1 VTRSPGSDEVSGA
14 ATTRVLVGPISVDR
28 YLDEDLVLPGGGA
41 LNMAYHWSRLAM
53 PFRFITRVGGDE
65 TAVVL
70 PFLRRHA
77 IECTAELTVVGG
89 TTASIDI
96 TIRDDRQP
104 WMDNFVPGV
113 WSEFVTSSSER
124 SLLTSA
130 SHVHAVLVDPVI
142 AELQQLGASRQ
153 LTGSQ
158 ISGDFLSLRHYTIE
172 RFAETMRHVH
182 LGFIGWPGEPD
193 DPMVGA
199 IRDVA
204 FELRRLVVVTMGA
217 RTTLVFDGRERPTV
231 REYPVSAVPV
241 VGTTVGCGDAFIA
254 AFLASWWDSED
265 IARAV
270 ASGQAAG
277 AAATSWFRPLPD
289 SAYDPE
295 V

>member
-1 VTRSPGSDEVSGA
+1 M
-14 ATTRVLVGPISVDR
+14 LLGPISVDR
-28 YLDEDLVLPGGGA
+28 YLDEGLVLPGGGA

-53 PFRFITRVGGDE
+53 PFRFITRIGADE
-65 TAVVL
+65 TAVVM

-77 IECTAELTVVGG
+77 IECSDDLTVAGG

-96 TIRDDRQP
+96 TIGDDRQP

-113 WSEFVTSSSER
+113 WSEFATSSSEQ
-124 SLLTSA
+124 SLLASA
-130 SHVHAVLVDPVI
+130 AHVHAVLVDPVI
-142 AELQQLGASRQ
+142 EEVQRLGADQ
-153 LTGSQ
+153 LLNGPDT
-158 ISGDFLSLRHYTIE
+158 SGDFLSFRHYTIE
-172 RFAETMRHVH
+172 RFAETMRYLH

-193 DPMVGA
+193 DPTVAA

-204 FELRRLVVVTMGA
+204 FDLQRLVVVTMGA
-217 RTTLVFDGRERPTV
+217 RATVAFDGRGRPIES
-231 REYPVSAVPV
+231 EYPVSALPV

-270 ASGQAAG
+270 ADGQAAG

-289 SAYDPE
+289 SAYDLD